1 MTTFEKRINDD
12 LKGAMKAR
20 EKGKMRA
27 IRSIKS
33 AVLLAKTDGS
43 GEELT
48 EDKAMKMLTKMAKQR
63 KDSLSIFEKQGREDL
78 ASIEREDLA
87 VIGAYLPKAMTS
99 EEIEAG
105 VKAIVEQ
112 VGASSM
118 KDMGKVMGIASKQFM
133 GKADGKE
140 ISAVVKKLLK

>member
-87 VIGAYLPKAMTS
+87 VIGGYLPKAMTS

-118 KDMGKVMGIASKQFM
+118 RDMGKVMGIASKQFM

>member
-33 AVLLAKTDGS
+33 AILLAKTDGS

-87 VIGAYLPKAMTS
+87 VIGGYLPKAMTS

-118 KDMGKVMGIASKQFM
+118 RDMGKVMGIASKQFM

>member
-63 KDSLSIFEKQGREDL
+63 KDSLSIFEEQGREDL

-87 VIGAYLPKAMTS
+87 VIAGYLPKAMTS

>member
-12 LKGAMKAR
+12 LKNAMKAK

-27 IRSIKS
+27 IRAIKS
-33 AVLLAKTDGS
+33 AILLAKTDGS
-43 GEELT
+43 GEEVT

-63 KDSLSIFEKQGREDL
+63 KDSLKIFVEQGREDL
-78 ASIEREDLA
+78 AVVEREELE
-87 VIGAYLPKAMTS
+87 VIAGYLPKAMTT

-105 VKAIVEQ
+105 VKAIIEK

-118 KDMGKVMGIASKQFM
+118 RDMGKVMGIASKQFM
-133 GKADGKE
+133 GKADGKA
-140 ISAVVKKLLK
+140 ISAIVKNLLK

>member
-87 VIGAYLPKAMTS
+87 VIAGYLPKAMTS

>member
-1 MTTFEKRINDD
+1 M
-12 LKGAMKAR
+12 
-20 EKGKMRA
+20 
-27 IRSIKS
+27 
-33 AVLLAKTDGS
+33 V
-43 GEELT
+43 
-48 EDKAMKMLTKMAKQR
+48 KQR
-63 KDSLSIFEKQGREDL
+63 KDSSAIFLEQGREDL

-87 VIGAYLPKAMTS
+87 VIAGYLPKAMTS

>member
-12 LKGAMKAR
+12 LKNAMKAR
-20 EKGKMRA
+20 EKEKVRT
-27 IRSIKS
+27 IRSIK
-33 AVLLAKTDGS
+33 AGILLIKTDGS

-63 KDSLSIFEKQGREDL
+63 KDSLTIFEEQGREDL
-78 ASIEREDLA
+78 ASVEREELE
-87 VIGAYLPKAMTS
+87 VIADYLPKAMTA

>member
-63 KDSLSIFEKQGREDL
+63 KDSLSIFEKEGREDL

-87 VIGAYLPKAMTS
+87 VIGGYLPKAMTS